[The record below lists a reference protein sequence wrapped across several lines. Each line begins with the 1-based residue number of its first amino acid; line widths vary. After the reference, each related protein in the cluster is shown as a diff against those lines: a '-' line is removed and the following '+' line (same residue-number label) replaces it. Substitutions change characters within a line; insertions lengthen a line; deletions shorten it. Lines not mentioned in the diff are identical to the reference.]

1 MLMWAAERVITM
13 GGYNTTCEILSF
25 QKPAL
30 IIPRIKP
37 RQEQWL
43 RATRLKQLGLVDV
56 LHPDQVNAQN
66 LTAWLHSAPTNQYN
80 KPVLNLRATEQLP
93 LVLGQLLRTRPCFMS
108 QAC

>member
-1 MLMWAAERVITM
+1 MAAAERVITM

-43 RATRLKQLGLVDV
+43 RATCLQQLGLVDV
-56 LHPDQVNAQN
+56 LHPNQVNAQN
-66 LTAWLHSAPTNQYN
+66 LTTWLHSAPTNQHN
-80 KPVLNLRATEQLP
+80 KPVLNLRANQKLP
-93 LVLGQLLRTRPCFMS
+93 LMLAHLLETSNCFMS